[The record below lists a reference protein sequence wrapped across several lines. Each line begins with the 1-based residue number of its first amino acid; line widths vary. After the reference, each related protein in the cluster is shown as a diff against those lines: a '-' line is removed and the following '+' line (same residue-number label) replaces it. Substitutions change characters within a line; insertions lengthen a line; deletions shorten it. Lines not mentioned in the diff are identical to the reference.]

1 MASGERDEG
10 ETRLEGEGLRRGA
23 EERTKVKES
32 HREEKEEPRIMPEET

>member
-10 ETRLEGEGLRRGA
+10 EPRLEGEGLRRGA